1 MKYKVLNKPYLV
13 GHSCSEEKLFKKIYL
28 GFLSIKKNQALINC
42 PFRNYFVLIS

>member
-13 GHSCSEEKLFKKIYL
+13 GHSCSDDTLFKRSILVFYL
-28 GFLSIKKNQALINC
+28 KKKNQALINC